1 MCVVSFD
8 VPEEVL
14 LDLHEEK
21 EDFTKYMKRLAALD
35 LYRNKRVS
43 LGYCTDV
50 ADMTKEEFIKYLGI
64 NGVSIFAFESEE
76 EFMEELYDI
85 SRINKIL
92 SMD

>member
-1 MCVVSFD
+1 MI
-8 VPEEVL
+8 
-14 LDLHEEK
+14 
-21 EDFTKYMKRLAALD
+21 
-35 LYRNKRVS
+35 
-43 LGYCTDV
+43 
-50 ADMTKEEFIKYLGI
+50 KEEFIKYLGI

>member
-43 LGYCTDV
+43 L
-50 ADMTKEEFIKYLGI
+50 
-64 NGVSIFAFESEE
+64 
-76 EFMEELYDI
+76 
-85 SRINKIL
+85 
-92 SMD
+92 